1 MNRPLEGQRV
11 LVTRPAGLSESLIL
25 ALKSAG
31 AQVLHRPTLALIPN
45 QAALPVLNLPPDWVV
60 FVSPF
65 AVQAG
70 WPRLP
75 IAWKQQ
81 AQMAAVGP
89 GSARALRAQGVK
101 AVIAPAQGGGAFD
114 LLTEAAFN
122 PQAGQT
128 VLIVCG
134 TGGRQ
139 QLQQSLRE
147 QGVTVVEAVIYDR
160 QPAAEQLDV
169 PEDWQQSPLDFLI
182 VTSAAGLE
190 YLLGMTGPSALQWL
204 KQGRLVTVSERL
216 AQAAMMAGFANP
228 IVAAG
233 ADDAALLAALSAGV
247 GSKQ

>member
-1 MNRPLEGQRV
+1 MNLPLKDQRV
-11 LVTRPAGLSESLIL
+11 LVTRPVGLSEPLIL

-31 AQVLHRPTLALIPN
+31 ARVLHRPTLALIPN
-45 QAALPVLNLPPDWVV
+45 QAALPALTLPPDWVV

-65 AVQAG
+65 AVEAG

-75 IAWKQQ
+75 MEWKQQ

-89 GSARALRAQGVK
+89 GSARALSARGAT
-101 AVIAPAQGGGAFD
+101 AIIAPAQGGGALD
-114 LLTEAAFN
+114 LLKEAAFH

-134 TGGRQ
+134 TAGRQ
-139 QLQQSLRE
+139 QLQQSLRA
-147 QGVTVVEAVIYDR
+147 QGVTVVEAVVYDR

-190 YLLGMTGPSALQWL
+190 YLLGMAGPSALQWL

-216 AQAAMMAGFANP
+216 AQAAVMAGFARP

-233 ADDAALLAALSAGV
+233 ADDAALLAALSASV